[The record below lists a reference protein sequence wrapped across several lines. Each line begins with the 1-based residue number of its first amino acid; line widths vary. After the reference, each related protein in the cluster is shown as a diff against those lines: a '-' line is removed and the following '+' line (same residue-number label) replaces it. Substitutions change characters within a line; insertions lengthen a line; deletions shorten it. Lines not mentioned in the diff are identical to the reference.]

1 MEKASVRLANR
12 RWYCP
17 VAVGGPLRAYGRRC
31 VGGRRPTGSSLACS
45 RDCSHAS
52 SASLIGGVIRS
63 KGATMST
70 EPTHAH
76 ELNQLLRLRRMMQGI
91 EGTPLLLCDH
101 QLAEANGR
109 ASLL

>member
-1 MEKASVRLANR
+1 
-12 RWYCP
+12 
-17 VAVGGPLRAYGRRC
+17 
-31 VGGRRPTGSSLACS
+31 
-45 RDCSHAS
+45 
-52 SASLIGGVIRS
+52 
-63 KGATMST
+63 MST